1 MTLTQSHMPAD
12 LSGVSVLIAGG
23 GLAGL
28 CAARDLAAWGAT
40 VTVVEARDHVG
51 GRVQTAREGF
61 IESQHAEAGGDMI
74 DEAHYETHQLAKE
87 LRLSL
92 VRILKGGFAYAKPS
106 ADGNVRLV
114 GRSVGQSWRRLA
126 EALSE
131 VGQPYRLAEKRLESP
146 IARELARRSVA
157 EWLDAVH
164 ADEDIR
170 ATATG
175 LRGFFLADPEELS
188 LLELIDQF
196 ASGDGDHRL
205 GPGKM
210 YRVKGGND
218 QLATKMAEQLGDRVQ
233 CATELVAVSQRGRSV
248 RATIKN
254 ARRTSQVMVD
264 YLVFALPATLLRRVP
279 ITPALPARQ
288 HEAIARLKY
297 GRGTKTLL
305 QFGRKFWR
313 APARP
318 RAFGSPLP
326 IGAIW
331 EGNEEQRGRSG
342 ILSLLAGGSA
352 SDLTADLVAKEGIPG
367 MVRALNWLG
376 STDAT
381 MTGWRQFRWEADA
394 WARGGYAVFD
404 STFDPSLRGWLA
416 QPCGRLFF
424 AGEHTSRACQ
434 GYMNGA
440 VESGRRAAAEVAA
453 THRLG
458 DPITP

>member
-1 MTLTQSHMPAD
+1 MTLTQGHMPAD
-12 LSGVSVLIAGG
+12 LSGVSVLVAGG

-51 GRVQTAREGF
+51 GRVHTAREGF

-74 DEAHYETHQLAKE
+74 DEAHHETHQLAKE

-188 LLELIDQF
+188 LL
-196 ASGDGDHRL
+196 
-205 GPGKM
+205 
-210 YRVKGGND
+210 
-218 QLATKMAEQLGDRVQ
+218 
-233 CATELVAVSQRGRSV
+233 
-248 RATIKN
+248 
-254 ARRTSQVMVD
+254 
-264 YLVFALPATLLRRVP
+264 
-279 ITPALPARQ
+279 
-288 HEAIARLKY
+288 
-297 GRGTKTLL
+297 
-305 QFGRKFWR
+305 
-313 APARP
+313 
-318 RAFGSPLP
+318 
-326 IGAIW
+326 
-331 EGNEEQRGRSG
+331 
-342 ILSLLAGGSA
+342 
-352 SDLTADLVAKEGIPG
+352 
-367 MVRALNWLG
+367 
-376 STDAT
+376 
-381 MTGWRQFRWEADA
+381 
-394 WARGGYAVFD
+394 
-404 STFDPSLRGWLA
+404 
-416 QPCGRLFF
+416 
-424 AGEHTSRACQ
+424 
-434 GYMNGA
+434 
-440 VESGRRAAAEVAA
+440 
-453 THRLG
+453 
-458 DPITP
+458 